1 MKMKHKNKISSIF
14 QSLSVA
20 LAIVTGFT
28 FQSCNDN
35 PDKYE
40 MTDGVPE
47 VHYVR
52 VPNPASADS
61 LLVQAFMDN
70 TICLV
75 GTNLKSISELWFN
88 DQKALLNSS
97 FITDNTLLVTIP
109 KTIPE
114 IVTNKIYMITK
125 EKDTVTYDF
134 GVQVPEPYVSSIS
147 CEYAKDGDV
156 VTLYGDY
163 FINDANVPLTISM
176 AGNIPVTEFISIQK
190 TQVKFKV
197 PAGSQK
203 GYLTVK
209 SIYGVGRSHFQF
221 RDDRGMILDWDV
233 LNANGGWRS
242 GKIKNT
248 EPEGI
253 SGNYVYFTGA
263 LKDDLSDWAED
274 NFSFNLWG
282 AANGRPQGDLFAT
295 APAESVLKFE
305 INVTQPW
312 ASTAMQIIFTPWATR
327 DTNGYIADGKTPR
340 ALWRPWQGLDKGYTT
355 DGWQTVAIPITDFKY
370 LHDGGTAEMA
380 GPGNYGGLTIF
391 VYHGGIA
398 GTACTPYICLDNI
411 RIVPAE

>member
-97 FITDNTLLVTIP
+97 FITDNTLLITIP

-411 RIVPAE
+411 RVVPAE

>member
-47 VHYVR
+47 VHYVP

-411 RIVPAE
+411 RVVPAE

>member
-411 RIVPAE
+411 RVVPTE

>member
-97 FITDNTLLVTIP
+97 FLTDNTLLVTIP

-411 RIVPAE
+411 RVVPAE

>member
-176 AGNIPVTEFISIQK
+176 AGNFPVTEFISIQK

-411 RIVPAE
+411 RVVPAE

>member
-147 CEYAKDGDV
+147 CEYAKDGDL

-411 RIVPAE
+411 RVVPAE

>member
-1 MKMKHKNKISSIF
+1 MKMKNKNKISSIF

-411 RIVPAE
+411 RVVPAE

>member
-114 IVTNKIYMITK
+114 IVTNKLYLIPT

-411 RIVPAE
+411 RVVPAE

>member
-1 MKMKHKNKISSIF
+1 MKYKIKISTIF
-14 QSLSVA
+14 QSLLIA
-20 LAIVTGFT
+20 TAIITGFT

-61 LLVQAFMDN
+61 LLVQAFLVN

-411 RIVPAE
+411 RVVPAE

>member
-28 FQSCNDN
+28 FHSCNDN

-411 RIVPAE
+411 RVVPAE

>member
-391 VYHGGIA
+391 VYHGGIT

-411 RIVPAE
+411 RVVPAE

>member
-1 MKMKHKNKISSIF
+1 
-14 QSLSVA
+14 
-20 LAIVTGFT
+20 
-28 FQSCNDN
+28 
-35 PDKYE
+35 
-40 MTDGVPE
+40 
-47 VHYVR
+47 
-52 VPNPASADS
+52 
-61 LLVQAFMDN
+61 
-70 TICLV
+70 
-75 GTNLKSISELWFN
+75 
-88 DQKALLNSS
+88 
-97 FITDNTLLVTIP
+97 
-109 KTIPE
+109 
-114 IVTNKIYMITK
+114 MITK

-411 RIVPAE
+411 RVVPAE

>member
-176 AGNIPVTEFISIQK
+176 AGNIPVTESISIQK

-411 RIVPAE
+411 RVVPAE

>member
-97 FITDNTLLVTIP
+97 FITDNALLVTIP

-411 RIVPAE
+411 RVVPAE

>member
-1 MKMKHKNKISSIF
+1 MKMKHKNNISTIFKSFLIVISI
-14 QSLSVA
+14 
-20 LAIVTGFT
+20 ITGFT

-75 GTNLKSISELWFN
+75 GKNMKSISEIWFN

-109 KTIPE
+109 KTIPG
-114 IVTNKIYMITK
+114 IVTNKIYMVTK
-125 EKDTVTYDF
+125 EKDTVSYDF
-134 GVQVPEPYVSSIS
+134 GVQVPEPYVSRIS

-156 VTLYGDY
+156 VILYGDY
-163 FINDANVPLTISM
+163 FIDDPNVPLAISM
-176 AGNIPVTEFISIQK
+176 AGNIPVTEFISIEK

-209 SIYGVGRSHFQF
+209 SIYGTGRSHFQF

-233 LNANGGWRS
+233 LNASGGWRS

-253 SGNYVYFTGA
+253 SGNYVYFTGS

-274 NFSFNLWG
+274 DFSFNLWG
-282 AANGRPQGDLFAT
+282 AANGRPQGDLFST

-312 ASTAMQIIFTPWATR
+312 ASLAMQIIFTPWATR

-340 ALWRPWQGLDKGYTT
+340 ALWRPWQGLEKGYTT
-355 DGWQTVAIPITDFKY
+355 EGWQTVAIPISEFKY
-370 LHDGGTAEMA
+370 FHDGSTAEMA

-391 VYHGGIA
+391 VYHGGIT

-411 RIVPAE
+411 RVVPAE

>member
-295 APAESVLKFE
+295 APAESVLKYE

-312 ASTAMQIIFTPWATR
+312 ASTAEQNIFTPWATR

-380 GPGNYGGLTIF
+380 GP
-391 VYHGGIA
+391 
-398 GTACTPYICLDNI
+398 
-411 RIVPAE
+411 

>member
-370 LHDGGTAEMA
+370 LHDGSTAEMA

-411 RIVPAE
+411 RVVPAE

>member
-1 MKMKHKNKISSIF
+1 MKHKNKISSIF

-411 RIVPAE
+411 RVVPAE

>member
-1 MKMKHKNKISSIF
+1 MKHKIRISTIF
-14 QSLSVA
+14 QSL
-20 LAIVTGFT
+20 LIAIAIITGFT

-47 VHYVR
+47 VYYVR
-52 VPNPASADS
+52 VPAPASANS

-75 GTNLKSISELWFN
+75 GNNLRSIKELWFN

-109 KTIPE
+109 KTIPKV
-114 IVTNKIYMITK
+114 VTNKIYMVTNAN
-125 EKDTVTYDF
+125 DTIPYTF
-134 GVQVPEPYVSSIS
+134 GVQVPQPYVSSIS
-147 CEYAKDGDV
+147 CEYAKDGDL

-176 AGNIPVTEFISIQK
+176 AGNIPVTEIKSIEK

-209 SIYGVGRSHFQF
+209 SIYGTGRSHFQF

-242 GKIKNT
+242 GKTKDT
-248 EPEGI
+248 DPAGI
-253 SGNYVYFTGA
+253 SGKYVYFTGA
-263 LKDDLSDWAED
+263 LDGDPTKDWAED

-282 AANGRPQGDLFAT
+282 ASNGRPQGDLFTT
-295 APAESVLKFE
+295 APSESVLKFE
-305 INVTQPW
+305 VNVTQAW
-312 ASTAMQIIFTPWATR
+312 SSLAMQIIFTPWGTK
-327 DTNGYIADGKTPR
+327 DTNGYIGDGKTPR
-340 ALWRPWQGLDKGYTT
+340 ALWRPWQGLSTGYTT
-355 DGWQTVAIPITDFKY
+355 DGWVTVAIPITEFKY
-370 LHDGGTAEMA
+370 IHDGSTAEMA
-380 GPGNYGGLTIF
+380 GPGNYGGLTMF
-391 VYHGGIA
+391 VYHGGIT
-398 GTACTPYICLDNI
+398 GTACTPYICIDNI
-411 RIVPAE
+411 RVVPAE

>member
-1 MKMKHKNKISSIF
+1 MKHKIKISTIL
-14 QSLSVA
+14 QSFLI
-20 LAIVTGFT
+20 AIAIITGFT

-75 GTNLKSISELWFN
+75 GTNMKSISEIWFN

-411 RIVPAE
+411 RVVPAE

>member
-176 AGNIPVTEFISIQK
+176 SCFIPVTEFISIQK

-411 RIVPAE
+411 RVVPAE

>member
-1 MKMKHKNKISSIF
+1 MKHKNKISTIF
-14 QSLSVA
+14 RSFLIA
-20 LAIVTGFT
+20 LAIITGFT

-40 MTDGVPE
+40 MTEGVPE

-75 GTNLKSISELWFN
+75 GKNLKSISELWFN

-109 KTIPE
+109 KTIPG
-114 IVTNKIYMITK
+114 IVTNKIYMINMA
-125 EKDTVTYDF
+125 KDTITYDF

-147 CEYAKDGDV
+147 CEYAKDGDE

-163 FINDANVPLTISM
+163 FIDDANVPLTISM
-176 AGNIPVTEFISIQK
+176 AGNIPVSRIISIEK
-190 TQVKFKV
+190 TKVRFKV

-209 SIYGVGRSHFQF
+209 SIYGTGRSHFQF
-221 RDDRGMILDWDV
+221 RDDRGMILDWDK

-248 EPEGI
+248 EPDGI

-263 LKDDLSDWAED
+263 LNGDPTKDWAED

-295 APAESVLKFE
+295 APSESVLKFE
-305 INVTQPW
+305 VNVTQPW
-312 ASTAMQIIFTPWATR
+312 SSLAMQIIFTPWATR

-340 ALWRPWQGLDKGYTT
+340 ALWRPWQGLDKGYAT
-355 DGWQTVAIPITDFKY
+355 DGWVTVSIPITDFKY

-391 VYHGGIA
+391 VYHGGIT

-411 RIVPAE
+411 RVVPAE

>member
-1 MKMKHKNKISSIF
+1 MKHKNKISSIF

-20 LAIVTGFT
+20 LAIVTAFT

-411 RIVPAE
+411 RVVPAE

>member
-411 RIVPAE
+411 RVVPAE

>member
-97 FITDNTLLVTIP
+97 FITGNTLLVTIP

-411 RIVPAE
+411 RVVPAE

>member
-20 LAIVTGFT
+20 LAIVTAFT

-411 RIVPAE
+411 RVVPAE

>member
-1 MKMKHKNKISSIF
+1 
-14 QSLSVA
+14 
-20 LAIVTGFT
+20 
-28 FQSCNDN
+28 
-35 PDKYE
+35 

-411 RIVPAE
+411 RVVPAE